1 MFGRKIAIT
10 RFAEFFLNFAKVFD
24 CGNHQAFDCGN
35 HQAFDCGNHQAF
47 DCGNH
52 QILPKPLE
60 HCGVRGKAH
69 DFMIY

>member
-1 MFGRKIAIT
+1 MNLLLGRKIVIT
-10 RFAEFFLNFAKVFD
+10 RFAEVFLNFAE
-24 CGNHQAFDCGN
+24 
-35 HQAFDCGNHQAF
+35 AF